1 MQPGSYYDFPV
12 STITSGKTQSQQA
25 AQYIPTIYG
34 ENEGGGTQMLMLAGV
49 PFEKLGLPDLPSR
62 SYVALA
68 ENIQHTLYKGMILPI
83 VAFGG
88 LIFLVKRSDKN
99 KE

>member
-1 MQPGSYYDFPV
+1 
-12 STITSGKTQSQQA
+12 
-25 AQYIPTIYG
+25 
-34 ENEGGGTQMLMLAGV
+34 MLMLAGV